1 MKSWSKRELAL
12 AVLVVLAAIFV
23 PYAAVPLLARLE
35 QVLSSSAT
43 PLILFLY
50 AWISALVTGMPFFL
64 WARKGRRVW
73 PWILVLTICLRLLF
87 LLSRNLDTAAHLVAV
102 FTDFYDTESTA
113 FLLLFAMLTCGGM
126 LFGVLLAAAVA
137 WVLRKIDY

>member
-1 MKSWSKRELAL
+1 MKSWSQRELAL

-35 QVLSSSAT
+35 QLLSSSAT

-73 PWILVLTICLRLLF
+73 PWILILTICLGLLF

-102 FTDFYDTESTA
+102 FTDFYDSESTA
-113 FLLLFAMLTCGGM
+113 FLLLFAMLACGGM
-126 LFGVLLAAAVA
+126 LFGVLLAVDVA

>member
-35 QVLSSSAT
+35 QLLSSSAT

-64 WARKGRRVW
+64 WARKGRRVFG
-73 PWILVLTICLRLLF
+73 PDYLPGVALPFEQKSGHRRPSGGGLHRF
-87 LLSRNLDTAAHLVAV
+87 L
-102 FTDFYDTESTA
+102 
-113 FLLLFAMLTCGGM
+113 
-126 LFGVLLAAAVA
+126 
-137 WVLRKIDY
+137 

>member
-1 MKSWSKRELAL
+1 MKSWSQRELAL

-35 QVLSSSAT
+35 QLLSSSAT

-73 PWILVLTICLRLLF
+73 PWILVLTICLGLLF

-126 LFGVLLAAAVA
+126 LLGVALAAAVA

>member
-35 QVLSSSAT
+35 QLLSSSAT

-126 LFGVLLAAAVA
+126 LFGVLLAAAVP